1 MGVCYIST
9 FHVKLLIWLV
19 MDENMSTIGVQGM
32 GGIELNALF
41 QVIMYEEIKLM
52 NSFPINRRVYY
63 HHRESIRM
71 KRSDLISHIQ
81 IQIQRGISQESPQPN
96 PPGNRNRNRNR

>member
-52 NSFPINRRVYY
+52 NSFPIKSA
-63 HHRESIRM
+63 SIIIIIIVCRYV
-71 KRSDLISHIQ
+71 
-81 IQIQRGISQESPQPN
+81 
-96 PPGNRNRNRNR
+96 